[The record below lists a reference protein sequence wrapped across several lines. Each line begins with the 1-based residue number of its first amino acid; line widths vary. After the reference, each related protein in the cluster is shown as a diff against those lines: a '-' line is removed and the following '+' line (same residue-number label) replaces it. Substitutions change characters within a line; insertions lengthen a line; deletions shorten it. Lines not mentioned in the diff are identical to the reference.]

1 MDRKTFLELLEKHRN
16 GTASEEERQFL
27 DVYYRLF
34 EKDRDVLRQLSEDDR
49 GRLKERIKRG
59 IDGQIAQNKPLR
71 QFKPYWYYAA
81 AAAVILSL
89 FIFLYK
95 PASLEQNHIITQQD
109 SIVPGKNTATLVLES
124 GKEITLSDLHK
135 GIVIGDL
142 IKYDDGQ
149 VVSPAIAGQMLTLK
163 TPRGGQYE
171 LTLPDGTR
179 VWLNAG
185 SSLRYPVHFGKEERR
200 VFLEGEAYFDV
211 AKVMS
216 RDQNGLS
223 HKVPFRVQA
232 GAQIVD
238 VLGTQFN
245 ISAYTDDHKTLTTLI
260 EGSVNVLVNDKTDG
274 NEIKYHVLKPGQQS
288 VLKGQDLMISTVDV
302 RQFTAWKY
310 GKFVFEQE
318 PLENIL
324 KMLARWYDVEIIYQG
339 DASSV
344 TFTGSVGRYEHISEI
359 LDKIS
364 YTQAVRFEIEGRR
377 VKVM

>member
-1 MDRKTFLELLEKHRN
+1 MDRETFLELVEKYRN
-16 GTASEEERQFL
+16 GTASEEERQFV

-34 EKDRDVLRQLSEDDR
+34 DKDKDVLRQLNEDDR
-49 GRLKERIKRG
+49 SRLKDRIKRE
-59 IDGQIAQNKPLR
+59 IDSRITQNRPSRRFDL
-71 QFKPYWYYAA
+71 YWYYVA
-81 AAAVILSL
+81 AAAVIVGL
-89 FIFLYK
+89 FVFLYT
-95 PASLEQNHIITQQD
+95 PTSLEQNHVAIQQD
-109 SIVPGKNTATLVLES
+109 SIVPGRNTATLVLES
-124 GKEITLSDLHK
+124 GKEIILSDLHK
-135 GIVIGDL
+135 GIVIGDS
-142 IKYDDGQ
+142 IKYEDGE
-149 VVSPAIAGQMLTLK
+149 VVSSGIAGQMLTLR
-163 TPRGGQYE
+163 TPRGGQYA

-185 SSLRYPVHFGKEERR
+185 SSLRYPVHFGKQERR

-211 AKVMS
+211 AKMVL

-260 EGSVNVLVNDKTDG
+260 EGSVNVFLHDMIDE

-288 VLKGQDLMISTVDV
+288 VLQGEDLKISTVDV
-302 RQFTAWKY
+302 RQFTAWKD

-339 DASSV
+339 DASLV